1 MGLVADTLFCDIAQ
15 ALGWAATFLFSVAL
29 IPQIKK
35 TAQTKTV
42 EGVSSWTFIINL
54 VANIIAL
61 AYAIMISQGPLVI
74 KYVIALALTAG
85 YLVLYAVT
93 SKDPSTDKPSARR

>member
-1 MGLVADTLFCDIAQ
+1 MVASVLFTDIAQ
-15 ALGWAATFLFSVAL
+15 ILGWVATFLFSIAL

-85 YLVLYAVT
+85 YLMLYAMT
-93 SKDPSTDKPSARR
+93 PRKK

>member
-1 MGLVADTLFCDIAQ
+1 MGLVADTLSGIAQ
-15 ALGWAATFLFSVAL
+15 FLGWTATFLFSVAL

-35 TAQTKTV
+35 TAQTRTV

-61 AYAIMISQGPLVI
+61 VYAIMISQGPLII
-74 KYVIALALTAG
+74 KYVVALALTSG
-85 YLVLYAVT
+85 YLMLYAMT
-93 SKDPSTDKPSARR
+93 PKKK